1 MLKRLLALSVIL
13 FAACTPKVPP
23 KPPQPPQ
30 PPVVEGTPARGVPV
44 APEML
49 LRPGPNA
56 TVTLKG
62 QQWHAFMAVP
72 CCNTFSIGGVEKNSR
87 WPMASEEWMDY
98 TSRFGANAWHF
109 RMGPFVAGEI
119 ETEWRDRGGTYM
131 PGTVEPDERHRQKKR
146 DLVYHALK
154 LGGIAEVA
162 VVDLW
167 GCKADQQGIVG
178 PGAAYTGLP
187 MSEVEAC
194 GRRPSPEIEKHIRRQ
209 VEDLGC
215 FGNVIWSLDVE
226 GGNIQGTRPEWYL
239 WAKSVIR
246 DEEQRSGCGFVHMI
260 GTNSGLPEVV
270 SQVDYVQTHE
280 REKVQAIAGRW
291 TLQNEHNP
299 ELASPA
305 HEVDYFRDARSKG
318 LAWAAWRAGMDEPTY
333 EAVLRGFQA
342 VIRGETTDCVAPDA
356 EDPRWKPGPIRTQCK
371 TASVLEEAKAE
382 VGDRRGLFPAGPPDA
397 QFAAMFQTLDLLSAA
412 MRRRGV
418 CASRSRD
425 SVFAKAQDG
434 IWEELHAV
442 AATDGGY
449 TGNACKGST
458 WIYQ

>member
-1 MLKRLLALSVIL
+1 M
-13 FAACTPKVPP
+13 
-23 KPPQPPQ
+23 
-30 PPVVEGTPARGVPV
+30 

-72 CCNTFSIGGVEKNSR
+72 CCNTFTIGGVEKNSR

-109 RMGPFVAGEI
+109 RTGPFIAGEI
-119 ETEWRDRGGTYM
+119 ETEWKDVGGTYL
-131 PGTVEPDERHRQKKR
+131 PGTVEPDEKHRQKKR
-146 DLVYHALK
+146 DLVYHALQ

-162 VVDLW
+162 VVDTW

-187 MSEVEAC
+187 MSEVDAC

-226 GGNIQGTRPEWYL
+226 GGNIQGTKPEWYL
-239 WAKSVIR
+239 WAKNVIR
-246 DEEQRSGCGFVHMI
+246 DEEQKSGCKFVHMI
-260 GTNSGLPEVV
+260 GTNSGLDEVE
-270 SQVDYVQTHE
+270 SQVDYVQVHD
-280 REKVQAIAGRW
+280 RSDVVARHGRW
-291 TLQNEHNP
+291 TINNEHNP
-299 ELASPA
+299 ECSVDC
-305 HEVDYFRDARSKG
+305 EVGRFKAARDKG

-342 VIRGETTDCVAPDA
+342 VAGGGAAGCFPPDD
-356 EDPRWKPGPIRTQCK
+356 EDPRWVPGPVRACQMR
-371 TASVLEEAKAE
+371 APVEAAKAE
-382 VGDRRGLFPAGPPDA
+382 VGDRRQFWPANGTPE
-397 QFAAMFQTLDLLSAA
+397 QRFAAMFESLDLVAA
-412 MRRRGV
+412 AVRRQGL
-418 CASRSRD
+418 CAGRLRD
-425 SVFAKAQDG
+425 ALFVKAPDG
-434 IWEELHAV
+434 IWEEFHVV

-449 TGNACKGST
+449 AGNPCKGST
-458 WIYQ
+458 WRYQ